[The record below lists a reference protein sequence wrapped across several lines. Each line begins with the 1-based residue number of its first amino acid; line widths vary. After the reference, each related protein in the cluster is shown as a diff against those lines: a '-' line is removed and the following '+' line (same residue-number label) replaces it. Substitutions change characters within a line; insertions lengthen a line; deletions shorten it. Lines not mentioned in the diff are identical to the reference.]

1 MDAVTYPDTNV
12 IDFISNNFIAL
23 RVPFDSQP
31 LADQFNVKW
40 TPVLAVLDQE
50 GVGHQQTLGFFPAEE
65 FIPSLMLGIAKVH
78 FDHDQLENTLAT
90 LHSLQADHP
99 ASAVIPEAIY
109 LEGVS
114 RYKHSHEPKTL
125 KDAYEQLKADFS
137 SSEWT
142 RRAEPYRLL

>member
-1 MDAVTYPDTNV
+1 MDAVTYPDPKV
-12 IDFISNNFIAL
+12 IDFVNNNVVAL
-23 RVPFDSQP
+23 RVPADSQP
-31 LADQFNVKW
+31 LAGQFNVKW
-40 TPVLAVLDQE
+40 TPVLAVLDQN
-50 GVGHQQTLGFFPAEE
+50 GVGHRQTLGFFPPEE

-78 FDHDQLENTLAT
+78 FDYDQLEKALEM
-90 LHSLQADHP
+90 LHKLQADYP
-99 ASAVIPEAIY
+99 ASAAVPQAVF

-125 KDAYEQLKADFS
+125 KDAYEQLKSDFP

>member
-1 MDAVTYPDTNV
+1 MDAVTYPDTKVIEFIDKNV
-12 IDFISNNFIAL
+12 VAL

-31 LADQFNVKW
+31 LAGRFNVKW
-40 TPVLAVLDQE
+40 TPVLAVLDQD

-78 FDHDQLENTLAT
+78 FDLDQLEKALPT
-90 LHSLQADHP
+90 LHTLQADYP

-125 KDAYEQLKADFS
+125 KDAYELLQADFP